1 MDDEIFKLKN
11 EFMEVKN
18 TVDKIVEMSVA
29 IKRKLGQLKEIHTDL
44 IKDNDSKK
52 IFLVCLESFHFQYK
66 AMLFDTDNL
75 HRNFLMLTNRAY
87 CDYYNLYN
95 MLHKLF
101 EDYKIDIP
109 TVAQHLIYND
119 LEPFCEYSLE
129 NIYLVHDNAV
139 ELITCLIGKL
149 RENEFSVN
157 KYKSKS
163 QSGIRIANFINTL
176 EYDNKIMKDQIELYT
191 NYCKFFQ
198 DTQLKYF
205 TKLLDK
211 VKALQDDIDADIKFH
226 ETPWDDAPIDESDTL
241 IQSVEDCA
249 VAQWGLSSE
258 DLEKSE
264 IAAINPLLNDKKKNK
279 NKKK

>member
-18 TVDKIVEMSVA
+18 TVDKIADMSVS

-66 AMLFDTDNL
+66 VMMFDTDNL
-75 HRNFLMLTNRAY
+75 QRNFLMLTNRAY
-87 CDYYNLYN
+87 FDYYNLYN

-109 TVAQHLIYND
+109 TVAQHLVYND
-119 LEPFCEYSLE
+119 LEPFSEYSLE

-157 KYKSKS
+157 RYKSKS
-163 QSGIRIANFINTL
+163 QCGIRIANFINTL
-176 EYDNKIMKDQIELYT
+176 EYENKIMRDQIELYT
-191 NYCKFFQ
+191 NYCNFFQ
-198 DTQLKYF
+198 ETQLKYF
-205 TKLLDK
+205 TKLLNK

-226 ETPWDDAPIDESDTL
+226 ETPWDETPINESDIL

-249 VAQWGLSSE
+249 ISQWGLSSE
-258 DLEKSE
+258 DLENSE